1 MSSISTHKLSKNK
14 ISEINS
20 MLKNN
25 QDNIQQ
31 RKSTYQ
37 DELDIQQ

>member
-1 MSSISTHKLSKNK
+1 
-14 ISEINS
+14 

-37 DELDIQQ
+37 DELDIQQWEYMCQDK